1 MLIVGTRPDLLKNT
15 RIVVSS
21 EHDLVVI
28 KVGNIRW
35 KLPYEQALQLS
46 QFIRFRAKEAKRK
59 AGDISRHWSAIGQ
72 LHDANYGP
80 DHTIIN
86 G

>member
-1 MLIVGTRPDLLKNT
+1 MFWFGNKPDLLKNT

-35 KLPYEQALQLS
+35 KIPYEQAFQLS
-46 QFIRFRAKEAKRK
+46 QFIRFRAKEAKAR
-59 AGDISRHWSAIGQ
+59 AGDSSRHWSVIGQ

-80 DHTIIN
+80 DHTRIN